1 MKIKHY
7 QMTALEM
14 WVEEL
19 FERCG
24 IDSVEQLNIDDIARR
39 LNVWVYYKP
48 IKSKGLEIRP
58 GLYTMIIDS
67 RITPTQQWLDFLH
80 ELCHLLRHAG
90 NQTTLPELF
99 TEGQEQEAEQFV
111 LYAAM
116 PISIISKLHIPQQRD
131 KAIEFLSKTFAI
143 PKKLAERRLDQIQR
157 REFQGAVDSVLAK
170 QISYR
175 SEAAAGAN
183 EKPIHGVNLYSYYD
197 SNSDVSGPSQIVI
210 EVDAATMNSSGDF
223 YFSAD
228 GPFERLEIEDFY
240 GYKCTQLSVKDL
252 IYNDDRIGMN
262 FPTLSLLYGRAAKRF
277 VLQMRDLERFLE
289 LERGF

>member
-7 QMTALEM
+7 QLTALEM

-39 LNVWVYYKP
+39 LNVWVFYKP
-48 IKSKGLEIRP
+48 MKSKGLETRP
-58 GLYTMIIDS
+58 GIYTMIIDS
-67 RITPTQQWLDFLH
+67 RLSPTQQWLDFLH

-99 TEGQEQEAEQFV
+99 TVGQEQEAEQFV

-116 PISIISKLHIPQQRD
+116 PISIIAKLHIPQQRD
-131 KAIEFLSKTFAI
+131 KAIEFLSRTFAI
-143 PKKLAERRLDQIQR
+143 PKKFAERRLDQIQR
-157 REFQGAVDSVLAK
+157 REFQGTVDSVLAK
-170 QISYR
+170 QIPFIGSD
-175 SEAAAGAN
+175 SKEEPKIQN
-183 EKPIHGVNLYSYYD
+183 IKLFSYYD
-197 SNSDVSGPSQIVI
+197 SNADVPGPSQIVI
-210 EVDAATMNSSGDF
+210 EVDAATMNSSGEF

-252 IYNDDRIGMN
+252 KYKDDKIGLN
-262 FPTLSLLYGRAAKRF
+262 FPTLSLIYGRAAKRF
-277 VLQMRDLERFLE
+277 VLQMRDIEQFLQ